1 MFRAALLMTVSSAS
15 VEQDQVQISEDK
27 VVQIEALSKL
37 AESASQLLRYG
48 ASSPVISFT
57 RDTLREIELE
67 VLPAI
72 TTSHKA
78 NVKLLQDRH
87 ETFRVIKATYQESS
101 NKLDGLRALEQKLS
115 NDHKACRVEE
125 RTNCGS
131 FTKCTNDL
139 QELWLTFQ
147 SKKGALETTH
157 EVING
162 KMCKE
167 TFPPT
172 DYKMQNALYSWEDRT
187 SFETFTKR
195 GEQYFTAKDSYEA
208 KRPLC
213 NAENKTLVS
222 TTKTCNDLKQELEK
236 SSCTSLEK
244 HSDSLATLN
253 ATWTLAQKELKA
265 AEDDVKGQEK
275 DRKIEFKSIKSIE
288 CLLGFINRSGG
299 KPCDKQ
305 TGDAQVATCHSVDAD
320 SHWLNIEYIKEPAKP
335 ADLAS
340 APHPCNVDFLKQESY
355 GNLSAYCLKE
365 PPSSWTLPDWTLPD
379 LKSSE
384 CNTCEQPTTTAV
396 LATAAPTTAAP
407 TTAALVQQALTDDE
421 DDEE

>member
-1 MFRAALLMTVSSAS
+1 MMFRAALLMTVSSAS

-72 TTSHKA
+72 STSHKA

-87 ETFRVIKATYQESS
+87 ETFRVIKATYQDSS

-167 TFPPT
+167 I
-172 DYKMQNALYSWEDRT
+172 EEHT
-187 SFETFTKR
+187 S
-195 GEQYFTAKDSYEA
+195 
-208 KRPLC
+208 
-213 NAENKTLVS
+213 
-222 TTKTCNDLKQELEK
+222 ELQ
-236 SSCTSLEK
+236 S
-244 HSDSLATLN
+244 
-253 ATWTLAQKELKA
+253 
-265 AEDDVKGQEK
+265 
-275 DRKIEFKSIKSIE
+275 
-288 CLLGFINRSGG
+288 
-299 KPCDKQ
+299 P
-305 TGDAQVATCHSVDAD
+305 
-320 SHWLNIEYIKEPAKP
+320 
-335 ADLAS
+335 
-340 APHPCNVDFLKQESY
+340 
-355 GNLSAYCLKE
+355 
-365 PPSSWTLPDWTLPD
+365 
-379 LKSSE
+379 
-384 CNTCEQPTTTAV
+384 
-396 LATAAPTTAAP
+396 
-407 TTAALVQQALTDDE
+407 
-421 DDEE
+421 